1 MKYMFI
7 LQYKS
12 EFPVVIQCRVLNV
25 KPSGYY
31 AWTKRPPSRRDRENG
46 RLLTELIAI
55 YEKSRR
61 TYGSPRICR
70 ELRKRGFRAS
80 RPRVARLMRRHQIRA
95 ITKRKFKVTTNSRH
109 NKPISPNLLNRNFSI
124 GAPNRIWCSDLTYLR
139 TTEGWLYLTV
149 ILDLFN
155 REIVGWSM
163 SSRLTAATTTIPALI
178 QACIRQHPAPGLIF
192 HSDQGI
198 QYACD
203 SFRKQLSMNKMIQS
217 MSGKGNCY
225 DNAVAESFFH
235 ILKTELTHHER
246 YETRKQARQSVF
258 EYIEVFYNRER
269 MHSSLGYLSPA
280 EYKNQRLAA

>member
-1 MKYMFI
+1 MFI
-7 LQYKS
+7 LHHKN
-12 EFPVVIQCRVLNV
+12 EFPVVIQCRAFKV

-31 AWTKRPPSRRDRENG
+31 AWIKRPPSLRDRENG
-46 RLLTELIAI
+46 RLLLELKAI

-61 TYGSPRICR
+61 VYGSPRIHH
-70 ELRKRGFRAS
+70 ELRKQGFHVS
-80 RPRVARLMRRHQIRA
+80 RPRIARLMRKNGIHS

-109 NKPISPNLLNRNFSI
+109 NKPISPNLLNRNFSVS
-124 GAPNRIWCSDLTYLR
+124 APNRIWTSDITYLR
-139 TTEGWLYLTV
+139 TAEGWLYLT
-149 ILDLFN
+149 IIQDLFN

-163 SSRLTAATTTIPALI
+163 SNRLTAVSTTIPALI
-178 QACIRQHPAPGLIF
+178 QACIRHRPAPGLVF

-203 SFRKQLSMNKMIQS
+203 AFRNQLSMNRMIQS
-217 MSGKGNCY
+217 MSGKGSCY

-235 ILKTELTHHER
+235 ILKTELTYHLK

-269 MHSSLGYLSPA
+269 IQAALGYLSPA
-280 EYKNQRLAA
+280 EYKNLRPAA